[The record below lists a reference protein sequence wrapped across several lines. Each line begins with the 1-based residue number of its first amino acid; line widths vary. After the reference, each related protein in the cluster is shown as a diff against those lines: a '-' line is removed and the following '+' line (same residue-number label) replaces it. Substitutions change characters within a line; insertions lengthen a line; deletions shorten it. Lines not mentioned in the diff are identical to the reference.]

1 MSGITEMS
9 GIVQKSRVFPYL
21 RIISTQTP
29 LCFKYIVI
37 SNSLSVVFYYI
48 LYNTHVMIRD
58 IKYASIYDIF
68 VKLCLLKVFTS
79 LLKSHNDQ
87 QNLAFLTRKQ

>member
-1 MSGITEMS
+1 
-9 GIVQKSRVFPYL
+9 
-21 RIISTQTP
+21 
-29 LCFKYIVI
+29 
-37 SNSLSVVFYYI
+37 
-48 LYNTHVMIRD
+48 MIRD